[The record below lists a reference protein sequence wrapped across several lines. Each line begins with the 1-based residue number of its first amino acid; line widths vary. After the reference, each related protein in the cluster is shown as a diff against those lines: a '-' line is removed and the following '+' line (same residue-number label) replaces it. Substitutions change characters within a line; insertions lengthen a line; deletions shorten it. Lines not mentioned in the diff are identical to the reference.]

1 MLAPKPYCL
10 QLSRK
15 LVVFAQVV
23 ALGMLSSL
31 GACGGGS
38 SVTGGGGSGAPA
50 LITEIQHPAT
60 GGSTCG
66 TFGGATMT
74 TCTLPVTATGAGH
87 FGIVTIA
94 VLSQSTTPTH
104 ITSITD
110 NMGGTWIQPST
121 TSGSGCY
128 FTSIGESVGTVACAY
143 NLTLAAGVTSITVD
157 WDVFTNEGARLDFR
171 EYSFTGTSVAF
182 DAAGQFENS
191 GTVTAPFAWASPT
204 GLTGTNDVI
213 VQVISPCCGTPTG
226 ISAPYGNLNATSFY
240 GSADLLN
247 SVSTIAPTSGSTD
260 PGPFVIGWIAI
271 KEAATPMTQDIAAT
285 SQ

>member
-1 MLAPKPYCL
+1 LLAPKPYSL
-10 QLSRK
+10 RLSGK
-15 LVVFAQVV
+15 LFFFVQVA
-23 ALGMLSSL
+23 ALGMLGSL

-38 SVTGGGGSGAPA
+38 SATGGGGSGAPA
-50 LITEIQHPAT
+50 TITEIQHPAT
-60 GGSTCG
+60 GPTTCG
-66 TFGGATMT
+66 TFGGTTTT
-74 TCTLPVTATGAGH
+74 TCTLQVTATGAGH

-110 NMGGTWIQPST
+110 NMGGTWIQPSI

-128 FTSIGESVGTVACAY
+128 FTSVGESVGTVACAY
-143 NLTLAAGVTSITVD
+143 NLTLAAGVTSITVN
-157 WDVFTNEGARLDFR
+157 WDIFTNEGARLDFR
-171 EYSFTGTSVAF
+171 EYSFNGASVEF
-182 DAAGQFENS
+182 DAAGQFENL
-191 GTVTAPFAWASPT
+191 GTVTAPFAWASPS

-247 SVSTIAPTSGSTD
+247 SVSTTAPTSGSTD
-260 PGPFVIGWIAI
+260 PGAFVIGWIAI
-271 KEAATPMTQDIAAT
+271 KELPTQPT
-285 SQ
+285 Q